1 MAIRDAATDNR
12 ERLLLTRCPLD
23 WCNEDLTGATKT
35 STHFLNDH
43 APEDFG
49 LSPLGEV
56 RQTSTTPPP
65 VGDLDADDEGGVA

>member
-1 MAIRDAATDNR
+1 MALRDASTGNR

-23 WCNEDLTGATKT
+23 WCGEDLGDGATKT

-43 APEDFG
+43 LPEDFG

-56 RQTSTTPPP
+56 NTTQKPTFDDP
-65 VGDLDADDEGGVA
+65 LDADDEGGVA